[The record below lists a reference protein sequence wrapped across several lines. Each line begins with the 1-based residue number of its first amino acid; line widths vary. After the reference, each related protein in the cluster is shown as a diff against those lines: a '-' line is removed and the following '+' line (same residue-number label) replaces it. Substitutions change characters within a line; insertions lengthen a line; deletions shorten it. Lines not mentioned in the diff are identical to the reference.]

1 MPDQFILGL
10 GTLEPRK
17 NFVGLIR
24 AFNQLQGDFPDLHL
38 VIGGGKGWLYDDIF
52 AAAAE
57 SQAREHIHLIGFVA
71 DADLPTLYS
80 LARIFA
86 YPSFYEGFGIPVLE
100 AMACGTP
107 VITADNSSLPEV
119 AGQAATLVPA
129 TDINALTQ
137 AIRQL
142 HTRQSLREAHIEGG
156 LAQSAKFSWA
166 AAAQKLRQV
175 YERF

>member
-1 MPDQFILGL
+1 MPI
-10 GTLEPRK
+10 
-17 NFVGLIR
+17 
-24 AFNQLQGDFPDLHL
+24 
-38 VIGGGKGWLYDDIF
+38 
-52 AAAAE
+52 
-57 SQAREHIHLIGFVA
+57 
-71 DADLPTLYS
+71 LPTLYS
-80 LARIFA
+80 MARIFA